1 MPDRRESGRLT
12 LTQRGFGFVQAGD
25 TSILIPF
32 DHLANALSGD
42 TVVVEIFPDS
52 TPDKP
57 AGKIVS
63 VTARNDA
70 AIVGRVRRHGK
81 DWRLYA
87 QGNRSATPLVLRDGG
102 LAVARADLADGAVVS
117 ARFDKWPADADHPV
131 ARLEELVCRSDDREL
146 ELRLITLSRGIPL
159 SFPPEVV
166 AHARTL
172 KPIVTKR
179 SNGRRDL
186 TSLVTFTID
195 PATAKDLDDAMSI
208 EQRADGLFSL
218 GVHIADVSAYVAPDD
233 PVDREAWQR
242 GTSVYLVDT
251 VVPMLPEEI
260 SNGLCSLS
268 PDETKATMS
277 VIATVDSSG
286 TVHDVE
292 VCDSLIRSRRRFAYE
307 EAEAVLGGA
316 PDPLARELH
325 LLHLVAQ
332 SLRRRREARGSVDLD
347 LPSPQ
352 IAVDEDGVPVSVRP
366 SSRGSANR
374 MVEECMLLANRL
386 VAERLAADRSRPGVY
401 RVHDAPRES
410 DLDSLVET
418 LNELGIPYQPD
429 AEART
434 DDYRKILSLIQN
446 FEFAE
451 LVESLAMKTLQKA
464 VYSTENRGHFGL
476 AMDAYTHFTSPIRR
490 YPDLVVH
497 RLLKESFARPA
508 GGGKPRRGGLFSGK
522 SAEKSADRS
531 TGDLDRTCAH
541 ASERERLATDA
552 EREYSRLK
560 ALEFLQT
567 KKGREYSGM
576 VTGVASIGLF
586 VEIERYL
593 IDGLVHISKL
603 GRERFE
609 LDRPNHRLVG
619 KSGTAF
625 RIGDRVRVRV
635 MAVDPAKRT
644 ADFELVKQ

>member
-1 MPDRRESGRLT
+1 MAEKRQTGRLT
-12 LTQRGFGFVQAGD
+12 LTQRGFGFVQSGE

-42 TVVVEIFPDS
+42 TVVVEVFPDS

-70 AIVGRVRRHGK
+70 AIVGRVRRHGAE
-81 DWRLYA
+81 WRLYA

-102 LAVARADLADGAVVS
+102 LAVAPAKLADGDVVS
-117 ARFDKWPADADHPV
+117 ALFDKWPADADHPV
-131 ARLEELVCRSDDREL
+131 ARLEELICRSDDRDL

-159 SFPPEVV
+159 SFPKDVV
-166 AHARTL
+166 AHAKRL
-172 KPIVTKR
+172 KPIAPKR
-179 SNGRRDL
+179 SAGRRDL

-208 EQRADGLFSL
+208 EQRSDGLFRV
-218 GVHIADVSAYVAPDD
+218 GVHIADVGAYVTRDD

-260 SNGLCSLS
+260 SNGLCSLA
-268 PDETKATMS
+268 PGQKKATMS

-292 VCDSLIRSRRRFAYE
+292 LCESLIRSRRRFAYE
-307 EAEAVLGGA
+307 EAEAVLNGA
-316 PDPLARELH
+316 SDPLARELH

-352 IAVDEDGVPVSVRP
+352 IAVDEDGVPISVRP

-386 VAERLAADRSRPGVY
+386 VAERLAADRGRLGVY

-476 AMDAYTHFTSPIRR
+476 AMEAYTHFTSPIRR
-490 YPDLVVH
+490 YPDLIVH
-497 RLLKESFARPA
+497 RLVKNSLTGRSED
-508 GGGKPRRGGLFSGK
+508 L
-522 SAEKSADRS
+522 SADY
-531 TGDLDRTCAH
+531 LERTCTH

-560 ALEFLQT
+560 ALEFLQK

-619 KSGTAF
+619 KSGTAY

-635 MAVDPAKRT
+635 VSVDPAKRT
-644 ADFELVKQ
+644 ADFELVTVRRA

>member
-1 MPDRRESGRLT
+1 
-12 LTQRGFGFVQAGD
+12 
-25 TSILIPF
+25 
-32 DHLANALSGD
+32 
-42 TVVVEIFPDS
+42 
-52 TPDKP
+52 
-57 AGKIVS
+57 
-63 VTARNDA
+63 
-70 AIVGRVRRHGK
+70 
-81 DWRLYA
+81 
-87 QGNRSATPLVLRDGG
+87 
-102 LAVARADLADGAVVS
+102 
-117 ARFDKWPADADHPV
+117 
-131 ARLEELVCRSDDREL
+131 
-146 ELRLITLSRGIPL
+146 
-159 SFPPEVV
+159 
-166 AHARTL
+166 
-172 KPIVTKR
+172 
-179 SNGRRDL
+179 
-186 TSLVTFTID
+186 
-195 PATAKDLDDAMSI
+195 
-208 EQRADGLFSL
+208 
-218 GVHIADVSAYVAPDD
+218 
-233 PVDREAWQR
+233 
-242 GTSVYLVDT
+242 
-251 VVPMLPEEI
+251 
-260 SNGLCSLS
+260 
-268 PDETKATMS
+268 
-277 VIATVDSSG
+277 
-286 TVHDVE
+286 
-292 VCDSLIRSRRRFAYE
+292 
-307 EAEAVLGGA
+307 
-316 PDPLARELH
+316 LH

-347 LPSPQ
+347 LPSPH
-352 IAVDEDGVPVSVRP
+352 IAVDEDGVPISVRP

-464 VYSTENRGHFGL
+464 VYATDNRGHFGL
-476 AMDAYTHFTSPIRR
+476 AMEAYTHFTSPIRR
-490 YPDLVVH
+490 YPDLIVH
-497 RLLKESFARPA
+497 RLLKNSLTGRSE
-508 GGGKPRRGGLFSGK
+508 GQ
-522 SAEKSADRS
+522 SADY
-531 TGDLDRTCAH
+531 LERTCAH

-560 ALEFLQT
+560 ALEFLQK

-635 MAVDPAKRT
+635 VAVDPAKRT
-644 ADFELVKQ
+644 ADFELVTERRG